1 MRILVQKF
9 GGTSVATAEKRR
21 QAVARIR
28 EAQEQGYHP
37 VVVVSAMGRRGDPYA
52 TDTLLALAC
61 AEGTTIAPREM
72 ALLLNCG
79 EIISAVLMVQSL
91 AAAGLPAMAFTG
103 GQSGILTE
111 PRYDDARILAV
122 NPERIVKC
130 LEEGKIAVVA
140 GFQGVDRDGELTTL
154 GRGGSDITA
163 AALGVALRAEAVE
176 IYTDVDG
183 VLTADPRVVP
193 QARPVRVMTY
203 DEVCE
208 MAHQGAKVIHPR
220 AVEIAGAG
228 RIPLR
233 IKSTFSGGEG
243 TLITDPAGPQVSVA
257 SGGTAIKSGR
267 TVTGL
272 AHTGEMARIELVSGE
287 DLNESHLVLEV
298 FRLLAEAG
306 ISLDMIQVSP
316 KTISFII
323 KEAHYRQALSL
334 LAETGLKI
342 NAATGFAKVAVT
354 GAGMRGVPGVM
365 ARVVQ
370 ALKKARA
377 PVFQTTDS
385 HTSIACLVKEEDLPR
400 VLLAL
405 HEEFELGAEADGQ
418 KNGNY

>member
-9 GGTSVATAEKRR
+9 GGTSVATAENRR
-21 QAVARIR
+21 QAATRIR
-28 EAQEQGYHP
+28 EARERGYHP
-37 VVVVSAMGRRGDPYA
+37 VVVVSAMGRQGDPYA
-52 TDTLLALAC
+52 TDTLLVRAC
-61 AEGTTIAPREM
+61 EERAAIDRREM

-79 EIISAVLMVQSL
+79 EIISAVFMVQTL

-111 PRYDDARILAV
+111 ARYEDARILAI
-122 NPERIVKC
+122 NPERIIKC
-130 LEEGKIAVVA
+130 LKEEKIAVVA
-140 GFQGVDRDGELTTL
+140 GSQGVSRDGEFTTL

-163 AALGVALRAEAVE
+163 AALGVALQAEAVE
-176 IYTDVDG
+176 IFTDVEG
-183 VLTADPRVVP
+183 VMTADPRLVP

-203 DEVCE
+203 NDLCE

-228 RIPLR
+228 RVPLR
-233 IKSTFSGGEG
+233 IRSTFSGGEG
-243 TLITDPAGPQVSVA
+243 TLVTDRPKSAAPGE
-257 SGGTAIKSGR
+257 TAITGDR

-272 AHTGEMARIELVSGE
+272 AHTGEMARIELTSGE
-287 DLNESHLVLEV
+287 DLNRSDLVLEV

-323 KEAHYRQALSL
+323 KEAHYRQAFSL
-334 LAETGLKI
+334 LAKTGLKMD
-342 NAATGFAKVAVT
+342 AATGFAKVAVT

-370 ALKKARA
+370 ALKKAGA
-377 PVFQTTDS
+377 PIFQTTDS
-385 HTSIACLVKEEDLPR
+385 HTSIACLVREEDLSR

-405 HEEFELGAEADGQ
+405 HEEFDLAGEADGQ
-418 KNGNY
+418 KNGDY

>member
-9 GGTSVATAEKRR
+9 GGTSVATVEKRK
-21 QAVARIR
+21 QAAARIR
-28 EAQEQGYHP
+28 EAREQGYHP
-37 VVVVSAMGRRGDPYA
+37 VVVVSAMGRQGDPYA
-52 TDTLLALAC
+52 TDTLLARAC
-61 AEGTTIAPREM
+61 EERAAIDRREM

-79 EIISAVLMVQSL
+79 EIISAVFMVQSL

-111 PRYDDARILAV
+111 RRYEDARILAV
-122 NPERIVKC
+122 KPERIIKC
-130 LEEGKIAVVA
+130 LEEEKIAVVA
-140 GFQGVDRDGELTTL
+140 GFQGVSRDGEFTTL

-163 AALGVALRAEAVE
+163 AALGVALQAEAVE
-176 IYTDVDG
+176 IFTDVDG
-183 VLTADPRVVP
+183 VMTADPRAVP

-203 DEVCE
+203 NELCE

-228 RIPLR
+228 RVPLR
-233 IKSTFSGGEG
+233 IKSTFSRGEG
-243 TLITDPAGPQVSVA
+243 TLVTDRHVDA
-257 SGGTAIKSGR
+257 SPGETAIKGDK

-272 AHTGEMARIELVSGE
+272 AHTGGMARIELTSGE
-287 DLNESHLVLEV
+287 DLNRSDLLLEV
-298 FRLLAEAG
+298 FCLLAEAG

-316 KTISFII
+316 KAISFII

-334 LAETGLKI
+334 LAKTGLKI

-370 ALKKARA
+370 GLKKARA

-385 HTSIACLVKEEDLPR
+385 HTSIACLVKKEDLPR

-405 HEEFELGAEADGQ
+405 HEEFQLSSAADGQ

>member
-21 QAVARIR
+21 QAVARIQEAR
-28 EAQEQGYHP
+28 ERGYHP
-37 VVVVSAMGRRGDPYA
+37 VVVVSAMGRQGDPYA
-52 TDTLLALAC
+52 TDTLLAGAC
-61 AEGTTIAPREM
+61 AEKAEIDRREM

-79 EIISAVLMVQSL
+79 EIISAVFMVQSL

-111 PRYDDARILAV
+111 QRYEGARILSV
-122 NPERIVKC
+122 NPERIIKC
-130 LEEGKIAVVA
+130 LADEKIAVVA
-140 GFQGVDRDGELTTL
+140 GFQGVDRDGEFTTL

-163 AALGVALRAEAVE
+163 AALGVALQAEAVE
-176 IYTDVDG
+176 IFTDVEG

-203 DEVCE
+203 NEISE

-233 IKSTFSGGEG
+233 VRSTFSGGEG
-243 TLITDPAGPQVSVA
+243 TLIIDPADLQAHAAAGGVPI
-257 SGGTAIKSGR
+257 SGDR

-272 AHTGEMARIELVSGE
+272 AHTGGMARIELTSGY
-287 DLNESHLVLEV
+287 DLNENHLVLEV

-334 LAETGLKI
+334 LAQTGLKI

-354 GAGMRGVPGVM
+354 GAGMQGVPGVM
-365 ARVVQ
+365 ARVVRG
-370 ALKKARA
+370 LKKAQA

-385 HTSIACLVKEEDLPR
+385 HSSIACLVKEDDLPR
-400 VLLAL
+400 VLQAF
-405 HEEFELGAEADGQ
+405 HEEFGLSAAADGL
-418 KNGNY
+418 

>member
-28 EAQEQGYHP
+28 EAREKGYHP
-37 VVVVSAMGRRGDPYA
+37 VVVVSAMGRQGDPYA
-52 TDTLLALAC
+52 TDTLLARAC
-61 AEGTTIAPREM
+61 EERAEIDRREK

-79 EIISAVLMVQSL
+79 EIISAVFMVQSL

-103 GQSGILTE
+103 GQSGIRTE
-111 PRYDDARILAV
+111 PEYENARILTI
-122 NPERIVKC
+122 NPERIIKC
-130 LEEGKIAVVA
+130 LEEEKIAVVA
-140 GFQGVDRDGELTTL
+140 GFQGVDRDGEFTTL

-163 AALGVALRAEAVE
+163 AALGVALQAEAVE
-176 IYTDVDG
+176 IFTDVDG
-183 VLTADPRVVP
+183 VMTADPRVVS

-203 DEVCE
+203 NELSE

-243 TLITDPAGPQVSVA
+243 TLITGPADPQVSA
-257 SGGTAIKSGR
+257 TSGAIAISGDKI
-267 TVTGL
+267 VTGL
-272 AHTGEMARIELVSGE
+272 AHTGGMARIELVSGE

-323 KEAHYRQALSL
+323 KEPHYRQALSL
-334 LAETGLKI
+334 LAQTGLKI

-354 GAGMRGVPGVM
+354 GAGMQGVPGVM

-370 ALKKARA
+370 GLKKARA

-385 HTSIACLVKEEDLPR
+385 HASIACLVKEEDLQR
-400 VLLAL
+400 VLLAF
-405 HEEFELGAEADGQ
+405 HEEFGLSAMADGQ
-418 KNGNY
+418 KNGDY